1 MPIVIALAALPAMA
15 LLLMAVSRLEG
26 SLDRRPRDRSTSAS
40 G

>member
-26 SLDRRPRDRSTSAS
+26 NLDRRPRERSTPA
-40 G
+40 GH